1 MSVVGLLRLLRC
13 EILAVLV
20 GPAVVVPVDHS
31 AVAISRSSSPFQ
43 GRCGLIN
50 SVVCSPIT
58 VSARALSNDDPTAP
72 GRSCRVVQVADGSP
86 HRLRHPLRDDH
97 AQESALPRR
106 RAQTR
111 PSLFVVASAFPSSPA
126 ESLCPRQQIKSLR
139 TQTTDCPV
147 QTGSRSRPIAR
158 QASPRFCSLPLPEI
172 VVFEFPKL

>member
-50 SVVCSPIT
+50 SVVRSPIT

-111 PSLFVVASAFPSSPA
+111 PSLFVVASAFPSLPGG
-126 ESLCPRQQIKSLR
+126 E
-139 TQTTDCPV
+139 
-147 QTGSRSRPIAR
+147 
-158 QASPRFCSLPLPEI
+158 PLPPSTDQVLAGPRRP
-172 VVFEFPKL
+172 VVQCKRGHGHDRSHGRQVHDFVAYPCPKL